1 MIIAQ
6 ESTDNSPCRLLLGM
20 ANRHGLITGAS
31 GTGKTITLQTLAEN
45 FSRNG
50 VPVFLSDAKGDLSGI
65 MEPAIIGKGLQ
76 SRIDKMGL
84 SDYNPQGYP
93 VNLFDVFRNNGHG
106 ITTTIENIGAMLL
119 ARVLELNSTQTGV
132 LNTVFRVCRESNIL
146 IYIIEDLRTALKLCY
161 QNSDEISINYGNVSK
176 ASIGAIQR
184 AALML
189 EDNGGNH
196 FISDNVSDIL
206 SSFIKCNDDNLG
218 YINILDSVELLK
230 RPILYS
236 VFMIWLLDQF
246 YNNLP
251 EQGDADKPKIVLF
264 FDEAHLMF
272 TDASKTMIRKIEQT
286 VRLIRSKGV
295 GLYFI
300 SQSPSDI
307 PDSIL
312 AQLSNR
318 IQHGLRAYTARDRKA
333 LKAASDSLPMEAGYN
348 AMEAIQGL
356 GIGEALVSCLDSK
369 GAPTIARKALIMPP
383 TSRIGPA
390 SQETL
395 SELARERSVVYDD
408 CHAMHYGNQQSLQG
422 DVHSIRYS
430 VFDRISDIIGLFGF

>member
-6 ESTDNSPCRLLLGM
+6 DSTAQEPCRLLLGM

-146 IYIIEDLRTALKLCY
+146 IYTIEDLRTALKLCY
-161 QNSDEISINYGNVSK
+161 HNSDEISINYGNVSK

-184 AALML
+184 SALML
-189 EDNGGNH
+189 EDNGGNA
-196 FISDNVSDIL
+196 FISDSVSNIL
-206 SSFIKCNDDNLG
+206 ESFIRIDDNTGYG

-236 VFMIWLLDQF
+236 VFMIWMLDQF

-318 IQHGLRAYTARDRKA
+318 IQHGLRAYTTRDRKA
-333 LKAASDSLPMEAGYN
+333 LKSAADSLPMGIGYD
-348 AMEAIQGL
+348 AMEAIQSL

-369 GAPTIARKALIMPP
+369 GSPTMARKALVMPP

-390 SQETL
+390 SVETL
-395 SELARERSVVYDD
+395 EQLARERERIYTMRHGSKRD
-408 CHAMHYGNQQSLQG
+408 GNKYRENTY
-422 DVHSIRYS
+422 SI
-430 VFDRISDIIGLFGF
+430 FDRISNIIGLFGF